1 MSYTPPDYQDDLNRA
16 LGISLDTDDSSVQAT
31 AAIDE
36 VERLQGIE
44 KLLRDSRDRIIAA
57 LMTMQDSDA
66 DLGHPDE
73 AKASGD
79 LIELLKNLPDQAP
92 ASDYEDDE
100 EEEEEE
106 DDGA

>member
-1 MSYTPPDYQDDLNRA
+1 
-16 LGISLDTDDSSVQAT
+16 VQAT

-79 LIELLKNLPDQAP
+79 LIELFKNLPDQAP
-92 ASDYEDDE
+92 ASDYDDDE
-100 EEEEEE
+100 EEEEE
-106 DDGA
+106 DDDAES